1 MRFSFHLIAGVVFV
15 ASCVD
20 TGQAHTEFPLFVS
33 GTEVSEPV
41 LGVGD
46 IPIWIDRAE
55 LAFGPLYLCAG
66 ASAGHLCD
74 TARAEW
80 LGTVVIDVLDDNPKE
95 AGQMKGVTG
104 PVRSWMYD
112 LGLSSQLT
120 QESPFVLDAAQKLG
134 GSSLVIEGRAD
145 VEGVSLPFRVDVS
158 VQQNT
163 DTEKGIPVVR
173 KSSSENFFH
182 DIIVGEE
189 GLLVKFD
196 PKMWVAGL
204 DFRTQLQRESCE
216 DVDADLVC
224 DGMIERSCDGGEEI
238 SSRDCASS
246 SKICIR
252 DEGCVQQLQLEPAS
266 EGHRYVWN
274 QLTSGSR
281 PEWLWGDPN

>member
-1 MRFSFHLIAGVVFV
+1 MRFSYHLIVGVVFV

-41 LGVGD
+41 MGVGD
-46 IPIWIDRAE
+46 VPIWIDRAE

-66 ASAGHLCD
+66 ASAGDLCE

-80 LGTVVIDVLDDNPKE
+80 LGSVVIDATDGTPKE
-95 AGQMKGVTG
+95 AGQIKGVTG

-120 QESPFVLDAAQKLG
+120 QESPFVSDAAQKLG
-134 GSSLVIEGRAD
+134 GASLVIEGRAD
-145 VEGVSLPFRVDVS
+145 VDGDSLPFRIDVS

-163 DTEKGIPVVR
+163 GTEQGIPVIR
-173 KSSSENFFH
+173 KSASERFFH
-182 DIIVGEE
+182 DIAVGEE

-196 PKMWVAGL
+196 PKMWVSGL
-204 DFRTQLQRESCE
+204 DFRTQLQSESCE
-216 DVDADLVC
+216 DVDVDIVC
-224 DGMIERSCDGGEEI
+224 DGMTERSCEGGEEI
-238 SSRDCASS
+238 FSQDCAALSQ
-246 SKICIR
+246 ICIR
-252 DEGCVQQLQLEPAS
+252 DAGCVQQLQLEPAS

-274 QLTSGSR
+274 QLTSGAR
-281 PEWLWGDPN
+281 PEWIWGDPN